1 MICPTGEAKYFCKG
15 DWTANSLI
23 CPAGNQI
30 ELLEEISLSERRTEG
45 RNNPK
50 FAAKPIDA

>member
-1 MICPTGEAKYFCKG
+1 LQRGLDT
-15 DWTANSLI
+15 NSLI
-23 CPAGNQI
+23 CPSGNQI
-30 ELLEEISLSERRTEG
+30 ELLEEISLSEQRPEA